1 MYLNI
6 HTLEIAN
13 GLKDALIHADF
24 TIESI
29 LNSGSDKIASIM
41 GIDPYVAEIIFNAA
55 KKAVKSNAF
64 IQKNYYNNNDNDNA
78 KSLKLIDE
86 RISAD
91 PTVYEGASLK
101 KMLNEAE
108 ALLANGYT
116 LKSTIECNGE
126 MFVFLL
132 NESELR
138 LN

>member
-29 LNSGSDKIASIM
+29 LKHGPGEIASIM

-55 KKAVKSNAF
+55 KKAVKSNGY
-64 IQKNYYNNNDNDNA
+64 IQKNYYNNNSA

-86 RISAD
+86 
-91 PTVYEGASLK
+91 
-101 KMLNEAE
+101 
-108 ALLANGYT
+108 
-116 LKSTIECNGE
+116 
-126 MFVFLL
+126 
-132 NESELR
+132 LR
-138 LN
+138 T